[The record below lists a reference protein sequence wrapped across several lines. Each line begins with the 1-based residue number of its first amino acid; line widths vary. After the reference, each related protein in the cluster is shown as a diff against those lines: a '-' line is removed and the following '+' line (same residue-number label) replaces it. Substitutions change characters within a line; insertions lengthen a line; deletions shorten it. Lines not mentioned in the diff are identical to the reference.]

1 MWNEGI
7 EKNIAVT
14 DINNVI
20 DGFAGITLFSNVNN
34 ANRIDE
40 KP

>member
-1 MWNEGI
+1 MWNEDE
-7 EKNIAVT
+7 EKRIAVT
-14 DINNVI
+14 GINNVI
-20 DGFAGITLFSNVNN
+20 DTFAGITLFSNVNN